1 MKMRLAYVTV
11 AVLVL
16 SIASVEAAA
25 QSPPPPPGYA
35 QSAQTQAPTKISD
48 AFAKAE
54 LLALEKVEE
63 DFTDSLG
70 PSLCQAVFDLA
81 DAEAVTLQEILIN
94 AHMRVICDDKFMS
107 YKTIKLMK
115 DFPTTVKM
123 QNAIF
128 SRINTCIQAEKDALR
143 KRSAKFPSVCEHD
156 VIYVPA
162 TKEEMAAVEKESDV
176 TRRAGS
182 TADAPAK
189 PTFDPNAPYS
199 VRPPPAQPAQ
209 PARQAKQQ
217 SPSRLAPSR
226 KDIPTIA
233 KAANGAI
240 VTIVMAND
248 DKPFALGSGFLV
260 SPEGVIVTNYH
271 VIAEGNV
278 AIVKFPDG
286 TALPVD
292 GVLAADKVRDLAIIK
307 IHGKSF
313 RTLDLGNSDQVRVGE
328 EVVAIGNPLG
338 LELTVSNGILSGVRT
353 VEKEGGKFLQVT
365 APISHGSSGGPLF
378 NMHGEVVGINTMS
391 YEGGE
396 NLNFAI
402 PVNDAKILLS
412 NQSTKL
418 QNLPNE
424 TEPVK
429 AQTQSGDAPPS
440 VSVPAPQTTPGA
452 RDYYQQLY
460 NAGGFSN
467 GLPNAVC
474 FSDDA
479 HSGTFFTFVAYA
491 YDKDYYDA
499 QAKLPTFEQTQAAGS
514 PGVTSEQMTQFKIME
529 RVQRTAPYVSFLMK
543 GWFETFPRE
552 AQQFFRSGG
561 RVLDETIYEKGVKVN
576 TIEYRWDGSS
586 WYISIPPADPN
597 AYTKTLKILRLAI
610 EPTSMRYVDSTTVT
624 MTVGSGATAA
634 THTDRYGPWGG
645 VCEKVPNPK

>member
-1 MKMRLAYVTV
+1 MRLAYVTV

-25 QSPPPPPGYA
+25 QSTSPVATSPQDVVNKSADDIYTVVKEVPGSKTTWTVIYSGHPVIRIGEYNYPGSPKLRYTLQFSDGCHFKSPEEYDCDHPLTVGQTFGHLDIQPTGKITGGSMVDVNDGIGEISIREFKENGRDISHFYKVLRVEVVKDALKSDA
-35 QSAQTQAPTKISD
+35 QSAPSAQPT
-48 AFAKAE
+48 
-54 LLALEKVEE
+54 
-63 DFTDSLG
+63 
-70 PSLCQAVFDLA
+70 
-81 DAEAVTLQEILIN
+81 
-94 AHMRVICDDKFMS
+94 
-107 YKTIKLMK
+107 
-115 DFPTTVKM
+115 
-123 QNAIF
+123 
-128 SRINTCIQAEKDALR
+128 
-143 KRSAKFPSVCEHD
+143 
-156 VIYVPA
+156 
-162 TKEEMAAVEKESDV
+162 
-176 TRRAGS
+176 
-182 TADAPAK
+182 K

-199 VRPPPAQPAQ
+199 VIPPPVQ

-292 GVLAADKVRDLAIIK
+292 GVLAADKVRDLAVIK

-313 RTLDLGNSDQVRVGE
+313 RTLVLGNSDQVRVGE

-440 VSVPAPQTTPGA
+440 VSVPSPQTTPGA

-479 HSGTFFTFVAYA
+479 HSGSFFTFVAYA

-499 QAKLPTFEQTQAAGS
+499 QAKLPTFEQAQTAGY
-514 PGVTSEQMTQFKIME
+514 PGVTPEQMTQFKIME

-586 WYISIPPADPN
+586 WYFSIPPADPN